1 MKKITALTAAVASYL
16 SLIPAKAFAAAA
28 DQPAIGTT
36 GINLCPPNNEG
47 FDILCGG
54 LEFGG
59 LVGTLIQLAFV
70 LAVVIALAFLIWGGI
85 QWILSGGD
93 KGKVEGARGTIVAAL
108 VGLVLVFLSY
118 FILNI
123 ILNFFTNADINNL
136 QLPSLI
142 K

>member
-1 MKKITALTAAVASYL
+1 MKKITALTLSAASYL
-16 SLIPAKAFAAAA
+16 GLASHALAVAPVPNEYDPI
-28 DQPAIGTT
+28 D
-36 GINLCPPNNEG
+36 LCPPGDGG
-47 FDILCGG
+47 FADLCGDALG
-54 LEFGG
+54 FGN

-123 ILNFFTNADINNL
+123 LLNFFTGADISSL
-136 QLPSLI
+136 KLPQL
-142 K
+142 

>member
-1 MKKITALTAAVASYL
+1 MIMKRITALAISAASFL
-16 SLIPAKAFAAAA
+16 TLTPKAFAL
-28 DQPAIGTT
+28 QTR
-36 GINLCPPNNEG
+36 GINLCPPENEG
-47 FDILCGG
+47 FRVLCRD

-70 LAVVIALAFLIWGGI
+70 IAVVVALAFLIWGGI
-85 QWILSGGD
+85 QWIISGGD

-123 ILNFFTNADINNL
+123 LLEFFTNADIDNL
-136 QLPSLI
+136 QLPEL
-142 K
+142 